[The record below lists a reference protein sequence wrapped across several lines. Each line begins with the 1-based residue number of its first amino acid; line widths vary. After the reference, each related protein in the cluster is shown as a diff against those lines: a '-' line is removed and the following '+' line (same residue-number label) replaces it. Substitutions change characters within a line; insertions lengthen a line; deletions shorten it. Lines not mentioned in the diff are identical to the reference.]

1 MRHVE
6 NVGRVSESRL
16 VPGSKYLTI
25 EIDYTTAG
33 GVKKTLKLA
42 HSEADAIRAA
52 IMGELEVVPPKARAG
67 SFFASLRRKR

>member
-1 MRHVE
+1 MRHIE
-6 NVGRVSESRL
+6 NVGRVSEARMI
-16 VPGSKYLTI
+16 PGPKFVTF
-25 EIDYTTAG
+25 EVDYTTAG

-52 IMGELEVVPPKARAG
+52 IVGELESMPPKARAG

>member
-6 NVGRVSESRL
+6 KVGRVTESRMI
-16 VPGSKYLTI
+16 PGPKYVTF
-25 EIDYTTAG
+25 EIDYVTAG

-52 IMGELEVVPPKARAG
+52 IMGELESMPAAVRTG
-67 SFFASLRRKR
+67 SFFNSLRRKR